1 MINVSA
7 VWLGLLPSSILYS
20 SGIVFTKIA
29 YLGLQT
35 KLFGGN
41 GSFVFWVLF
50 SENSYV

>member
-1 MINVSA
+1 MSVLSG
-7 VWLGLLPSSILYS
+7 WGYCPLDILYS
-20 SGIVFTKIA
+20 SAIASTKIA
-29 YLGLQT
+29 YLDLQT